1 MSVTVRAAVVAV
13 TLALVEAT
21 SYAQS
26 AEDLRAAETLMEE
39 GVALRQRGDDEAALA
54 RFREAFSR
62 THAPRA
68 QAQVALAEQA
78 LGDWI
83 NADRDMRAALAVTND
98 PWIERNRTALQ
109 GALQQISHRIGSV
122 DVRVNVPGAE
132 LWIDGTRVG
141 SLPLPAPAR
150 VAAGVVML
158 EVRAEGYATLRRSVE
173 IRGESLARETFNLVR
188 IAGVEASSASA
199 VASSSTASTGSNST
213 GSNSTGS
220 SASEAPVRPR
230 SSSVPVGAVVL
241 LGVGGASLI
250 SSAIFAS
257 MRLGAIG
264 SCRIDGNTL
273 VCPSLIDAQRA
284 ESGRTF
290 TTLTNVTLIAGGALV
305 VGGASWLIVSMA
317 TAPRDAERARGVM
330 VAPTMVA
337 SDAVGASMFGRF

>member
-13 TLALVEAT
+13 TVALVEAT

-26 AEDLRAAETLMEE
+26 AEDDRAAEALMEE
-39 GVALRQRGDDEAALA
+39 GVALRQRGDDEAALT

-62 THAPRA
+62 TRAPRA

-132 LWIDGTRVG
+132 LWIDGTRIG

-158 EVRAEGYATLRRSVE
+158 EVRADGYATLRRSVE
-173 IRGESLARETFNLVR
+173 VRGESLARETFNLVR
-188 IAGVEASSASA
+188 VAGAEANANGSASNNS
-199 VASSSTASTGSNST
+199 VVSSSTSVTGPTT
-213 GSNSTGS
+213 GP
-220 SASEAPVRPR
+220 SASGAASSRAFAPPI
-230 SSSVPVGAVVL
+230 GAAVV
-241 LGVGGASLI
+241 LGVGGATLV
-250 SSAIFAS
+250 SSAIFAA
-257 MRLGAIG
+257 MRAGAIG
-264 SCRIDGNTL
+264 NCRVDGNTL
-273 VCPSLIDAQRA
+273 VCPSLLDAQRA
-284 ESGRTF
+284 ESGRTY
-290 TTLTNVTLIAGGALV
+290 TTLTNITLIAGGALV
-305 VGGASWLIVSMA
+305 VGGATWLIVSMA
-317 TAPRDAERARGVM
+317 TAPREAARARGVM

>member
-109 GALQQISHRIGSV
+109 GALQQIGHRIGSV

-158 EVRAEGYATLRRSVE
+158 EVRADGYATLRRSVE

-199 VASSSTASTGSNST
+199 VASNSTAST

-290 TTLTNVTLIAGGALV
+290 TTLTNVTLIVGGALV
-305 VGGASWLIVSMA
+305 VGGASWIIVSMA
-317 TAPRDAERARGVM
+317 TAPRDAARARGVM